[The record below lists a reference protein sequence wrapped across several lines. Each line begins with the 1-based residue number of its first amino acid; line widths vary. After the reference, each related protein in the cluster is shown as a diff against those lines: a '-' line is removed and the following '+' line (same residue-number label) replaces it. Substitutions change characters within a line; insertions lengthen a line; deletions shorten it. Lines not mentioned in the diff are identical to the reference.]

1 MNPYQSYFQ
10 TPMYNPQMYH
20 TPAPMDRLAQ
30 LQSQQI
36 SQNNQFMTIG
46 KMVDSM
52 DIVKATDIPMDGN
65 MYYFPKADGSEI
77 FVKQWLP
84 NGTTQILRYKPFSE
98 SEQAN
103 PSSCVNK
110 LDNEQYRAL
119 EGKIN
124 DFSDRLDKM
133 ERYLKGRAKKEVVD
147 E

>member
-20 TPAPMDRLAQ
+20 APAPMDRLAQ

-84 NGTTQILRYKPFSE
+84 NGTTQILRFKPFNDTERLNASIH
-98 SEQAN
+98 
-103 PSSCVNK
+103 NK
-110 LDNEQYRAL
+110 ELENEPYKAL
-119 EGKIN
+119 EEKI
-124 DFSDRLDKM
+124 DSFSDRLDKM
-133 ERYLKGRAKKEVVD
+133 ERYLKGKAKKEVVD

>member
-10 TPMYNPQMYH
+10 TPMYSPQMYH
-20 TPAPMDRLAQ
+20 APAPMDRLAQ

-84 NGTTQILRYKPFSE
+84 NGTTQILTFKPSLQT
-98 SEQAN
+98 EQAN
-103 PSSCVNK
+103 SLSGTENGDMGK
-110 LDNEQYRAL
+110 YEAL
-119 EGKIN
+119 EKRFN
-124 DFSDRLDKM
+124 DLF
-133 ERYLKGRAKKEVVD
+133 ERFEKVEKYVKVKAKKEVVD